1 MEEVKKMLYAMIKK
15 LRLER
20 GWTQAELAK
29 ELPLNKK
36 SIKNW
41 ESDLSKP
48 SVDSIISLAE
58 AFCVSTDYLLGIE
71 KRKPIYVDHLS
82 EKEQRRIRF
91 LVQSYA
97 IMLKNEAKE

>member
-1 MEEVKKMLYAMIKK
+1 MEEVKAMLDAMIRK

-29 ELPLNKK
+29 ALQLSNK

-41 ESDLSKP
+41 ESDVSKP
-48 SVDSIISLAE
+48 SVVNIISLAE
-58 AFCVSTDYLLGIE
+58 IFCVSTDYLLGIE

-91 LVQSYA
+91 LVQSYT
-97 IMLKNEAKE
+97 IMLKNESKE